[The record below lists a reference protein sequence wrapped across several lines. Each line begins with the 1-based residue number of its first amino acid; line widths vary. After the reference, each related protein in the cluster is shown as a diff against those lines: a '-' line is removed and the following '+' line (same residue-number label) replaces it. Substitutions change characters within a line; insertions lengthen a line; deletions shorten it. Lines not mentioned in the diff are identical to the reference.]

1 MSVPFFHFGILFY
14 IIEWKET
21 NQLMALSTIPSDQ
34 IDPLTS
40 AFLFRILSDL
50 NIWTDVTVT
59 QSDDIFQWKIY
70 NTRKTLSYFAVK
82 MSQKGR
88 IANFKNSPI
97 GFHCCKTWDIRNFEF
112 GTKRFLWILP
122 KLSYFIF
129 THLRTPLS
137 KVQWVLYGMYVRNR
151 YHQKLDTWTVALKL
165 EQ

>member
-1 MSVPFFHFGILFY
+1 MV
-14 IIEWKET
+14 
-21 NQLMALSTIPSDQ
+21 LSTIPSDQ
-34 IDPLTS
+34 IDPFTS

-129 THLRTPLS
+129 THLRTPFS

-151 YHQKLDTWTVALKL
+151 HHQKLDTWTVALKL

>member
-1 MSVPFFHFGILFY
+1 MPNLYFAAEDSNTSISIKESKLMSVAFFHIGILFY
-14 IIEWKET
+14 IIEWIET
-21 NQLMALSTIPSDQ
+21 NQLMVLSTIPSDQ
-34 IDPLTS
+34 IDPFTS
-40 AFLFRILSDL
+40 AFLFWILSDL

-59 QSDDIFQWKIY
+59 QSDDIFQWKIS
-70 NTRKTLSYFAVK
+70 NTSKTLSYFVVK

-129 THLRTPLS
+129 THF
-137 KVQWVLYGMYVRNR
+137 
-151 YHQKLDTWTVALKL
+151 
-165 EQ
+165 